1 MHIFLTGDVQVG
13 KSTIINKTLAALKIE
28 RPGGFRSVSVPD
40 LPDGAMSVYLLAA
53 AEKAPAMGDFNR
65 VGIRKGCGRG
75 IEKFPQAFE
84 TAGVQALKNAEQ
96 SRLILMD
103 EVGRMESAAAQFSAR
118 MEALLDGS
126 VPILGVVQK
135 IADTP
140 LTNAI
145 RTHPNVR
152 VLTVTKENREQ
163 MAQEV
168 LRLISKELDRTTDSA
183 GAIVFRGDTVLMIR
197 AGSRWSFPKGHV
209 EPGETLL
216 QAASRETREETGIEA
231 ALLEDYPLP
240 VPSAREDDR
249 RTVWFYPARTG
260 LQGFLYFITPHVE
273 GLTVER
279 FLQILLDAMSQ
290 LFFSLSVSMGIMITY
305 GSYVKKDVNL
315 GKSVN
320 QIELFDTLV
329 ALLAGVMIIPAVYV
343 FSGVEGMGAGP
354 SLMFVS
360 LPKVFDAMGKAG
372 TFVGALF
379 FLTAIF
385 ATLTSCISVLESI
398 VANCVEIFRTDRKKT
413 VVVLSVIYLAA
424 SAVIALGYSKF
435 YFELPLPNGSVG
447 QLLDLMDYVS
457 NSVMMPFIALLS
469 TILIGW
475 VKSPQYVI
483 GEMERNGETF
493 RRRGVYTIM
502 IRYIAPVMMFVL
514 FLQSTGILS

>member
-197 AGSRWSFPKGHV
+197 AGSRWSFPKGHL
-209 EPGETLL
+209 EPGETAK
-216 QAASRETREETGIEA
+216 QAAVRETREEAGISAE
-231 ALLEDYPLP
+231 LLTDVPIA
-240 VPSAREDDR
+240 VPSARPEDR
-249 RTVWFYPARTG
+249 RRVWFFPARY
-260 LQGFLYFITPHVE
+260 LE
-273 GLTVER
+273 
-279 FLQILLDAMSQ
+279 
-290 LFFSLSVSMGIMITY
+290 
-305 GSYVKKDVNL
+305 
-315 GKSVN
+315 
-320 QIELFDTLV
+320 
-329 ALLAGVMIIPAVYV
+329 
-343 FSGVEGMGAGP
+343 
-354 SLMFVS
+354 
-360 LPKVFDAMGKAG
+360 
-372 TFVGALF
+372 GALRPQ
-379 FLTAIF
+379 LDEISEAI
-385 ATLTSCISVLESI
+385 
-398 VANCVEIFRTDRKKT
+398 
-413 VVVLSVIYLAA
+413 
-424 SAVIALGYSKF
+424 
-435 YFELPLPNGSVG
+435 
-447 QLLDLMDYVS
+447 
-457 NSVMMPFIALLS
+457 
-469 TILIGW
+469 W
-475 VKSPQYVI
+475 VKVQDAAEKI
-483 GEMERNGETF
+483 TF
-493 RRRGVYTIM
+493 
-502 IRYIAPVMMFVL
+502 APDREAFRKACKVR
-514 FLQSTGILS
+514 

>member
-53 AEKAPAMGDFNR
+53 AEKAPAMGDFNC

-197 AGSRWSFPKGHV
+197 AGSRWSISEGACESPARRIGRRHRARRARRPASKRRFWKIIRCPFPRRGRTTA
-209 EPGETLL
+209 EPSG
-216 QAASRETREETGIEA
+216 SIRRGIWQVTCA
-231 ALLEDYPLP
+231 RRKAR
-240 VPSAREDDR
+240 SARQ
-249 RTVWFYPARTG
+249 V
-260 LQGFLYFITPHVE
+260 
-273 GLTVER
+273 
-279 FLQILLDAMSQ
+279 
-290 LFFSLSVSMGIMITY
+290 
-305 GSYVKKDVNL
+305 GSRYR
-315 GKSVN
+315 
-320 QIELFDTLV
+320 
-329 ALLAGVMIIPAVYV
+329 M
-343 FSGVEGMGAGP
+343 
-354 SLMFVS
+354 
-360 LPKVFDAMGKAG
+360 
-372 TFVGALF
+372 
-379 FLTAIF
+379 
-385 ATLTSCISVLESI
+385 
-398 VANCVEIFRTDRKKT
+398 
-413 VVVLSVIYLAA
+413 
-424 SAVIALGYSKF
+424 
-435 YFELPLPNGSVG
+435 
-447 QLLDLMDYVS
+447 
-457 NSVMMPFIALLS
+457 
-469 TILIGW
+469 
-475 VKSPQYVI
+475 
-483 GEMERNGETF
+483 
-493 RRRGVYTIM
+493 RRRSTFAPDRAAFLKALEIM
-502 IRYIAPVMMFVL
+502 KISR
-514 FLQSTGILS
+514 